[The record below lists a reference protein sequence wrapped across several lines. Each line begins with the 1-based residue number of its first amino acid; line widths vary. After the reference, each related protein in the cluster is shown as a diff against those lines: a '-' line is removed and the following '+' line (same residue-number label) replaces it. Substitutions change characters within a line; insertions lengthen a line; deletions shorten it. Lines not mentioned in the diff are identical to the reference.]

1 MNPAADVWSKVIT
14 LMQPDMTATTINTW
28 FDDASAV
35 ALEDDR
41 FVLYSPTRFKRDIIA
56 TRYVGKIQ
64 AALRELFSCDM
75 DVVVLTEGELDQYSQ
90 PEKDNFFPGTE
101 EYTFERFVVGSS
113 NKFAHAAARAVA
125 DNPGKSY
132 NPLFIY
138 GESGLGKT
146 HLLYAIAHTIHK
158 NHPEYKVVYIKGDT
172 FTNELIQA
180 IREGRNA
187 EFREKYRG
195 ADVFLMDD
203 VQFIAGRDST
213 QEEMFHTF
221 NTLYELKKQIVF
233 TSDRP
238 PKEMLRLEDRL
249 KTRFEWGLLADIQPP
264 DYETRMAIIK
274 NKAIRMGVELPE
286 FLLQLIAENITANV
300 RQIEGTVN
308 KIMAYQQLMGDS
320 VDKDTTVSVK
330 QILQAKIELFL
341 LELLEQC
348 PEAQDAAPV
357 SRSQLVARTNE
368 ELRRHL
374 CDSVS
379 IEDICQRLNLSKS
392 YLSSLYKR
400 KTGKSII
407 AHFNEMKIEEARRLI
422 ASGRYNFTEIA
433 ERLGFSSI
441 HYFSRMFKSVAGMT
455 PSEYEKSLKKGGA

>member
-1 MNPAADVWSKVIT
+1 MNPAADIWAKVME
-14 LMQPDMTATTINTW
+14 LMQTDMTTTTINTW
-28 FDDASAV
+28 FDDTQAV
-35 ALEDDR
+35 ALEEDR
-41 FVLYSPTRFKRDIIA
+41 FVLYSPTPFKRNIIA
-56 TRYVGKIQ
+56 SRYVQFIKK
-64 AALRELFSCDM
+64 ALYELFSADLE
-75 DVVVLTEGELDQYSQ
+75 VIVLTENELEAYQKPSKSSFIAGAED
-90 PEKDNFFPGTE
+90 
-101 EYTFERFVVGSS
+101 YTFERFVVGSS

-125 DNPGKSY
+125 DNPGQNY

-146 HLLYAIAHTIHK
+146 HLLYAIANTIHATK
-158 NHPEYKVVYIKGDT
+158 PGARVVYIKGDT

-180 IREGRNA
+180 IREGRNQ

-238 PKEMLRLEDRL
+238 PKELLRLDDRL
-249 KTRFEWGLLADIQPP
+249 KTRFEWGLLADVQPP

-308 KIMAYQQLMGDS
+308 KIMAYQDLMGNT
-320 VDKDTTVSVK
+320 VDKETVVRAVKDMFKEKSDIVPTAEVIIDEVCKFYNIEPAVLRGQGRAKDISLARQIAMFLIRRMTNLSLKEIGREFEGRDHTTV
-330 QILQAKIELFL
+330 L
-341 LELLEQC
+341 
-348 PEAQDAAPV
+348 
-357 SRSQLVARTNE
+357 
-368 ELRRHL
+368 H
-374 CDSVS
+374 S
-379 IEDICQRLNLSKS
+379 IERVEDFAKNDPEKAEIIKDITAN
-392 YLSSLYKR
+392 
-400 KTGKSII
+400 INI
-407 AHFNEMKIEEARRLI
+407 
-422 ASGRYNFTEIA
+422 RYE
-433 ERLGFSSI
+433 
-441 HYFSRMFKSVAGMT
+441 
-455 PSEYEKSLKKGGA
+455 